1 MPESVQDAIEAAGS
15 PIRLL
20 WRDRGETW
28 MPFRVP
34 REHRGWR
41 AEQAARHETVAL
53 SDLSFHMTDTEFTG
67 PDALRLL
74 SDFGVNDL
82 GDFAVGQ
89 AKQYAPV
96 TSEGLIVTDGILLRT
111 APESFLLTGVAT
123 SQSWLC
129 FHARQ
134 GRYDVEWSTSP
145 NFASRTD
152 DPELFRYQVQGPAAL
167 ALVEKVF
174 GGPLPTTRFF
184 HAADVTL
191 GGRAFRALRHG
202 MAGQPGYEFIG
213 DWAHHEHVL
222 DAFLIAGEEFGLER
236 VGGLAYPTAG
246 VESGWIPT
254 PTAAIYTDPDLVDY
268 RRTLP
273 ALSFEGKNPHYGS
286 HYADDIRSTTSPP
299 PNSATRDSSRSTTTS
314 SVETRCSRPRNVR
327 TARRSPS
334 SSTAC
339 RCASSSATASTPTP

>member
-1 MPESVQDAIEAAGS
+1 VPESVQDAIEAAGS

-129 FHARQ
+129 FTR
-134 GRYDVEWSTSP
+134 GRGATTWSGRPAPTS
-145 NFASRTD
+145 R
-152 DPELFRYQVQGPAAL
+152 PA
-167 ALVEKVF
+167 
-174 GGPLPTTRFF
+174 PTT
-184 HAADVTL
+184 
-191 GGRAFRALRHG
+191 
-202 MAGQPGYEFIG
+202 P
-213 DWAHHEHVL
+213 
-222 DAFLIAGEEFGLER
+222 
-236 VGGLAYPTAG
+236 
-246 VESGWIPT
+246 SC
-254 PTAAIYTDPDLVDY
+254 
-268 RRTLP
+268 
-273 ALSFEGKNPHYGS
+273 
-286 HYADDIRSTTSPP
+286 
-299 PNSATRDSSRSTTTS
+299 SATRCRVLLPSRSSRRS
-314 SVETRCSRPRNVR
+314 SADRSRRP
-327 TARRSPS
+327 A
-334 SSTAC
+334 SST
-339 RCASSSATASTPTP
+339 PPM